1 MFVPTY
7 TKIRQ
12 FASAKNIFGLR
23 RTLSTSDDVHVQN
36 FYHFYGNLKKRIVK
50 KLTKDQKG
58 NIKL

>member
-36 FYHFYGNLKKRIVK
+36 FYHFYGNLKKE
-50 KLTKDQKG
+50 
-58 NIKL
+58 